1 MNMSDSMNPYLP
13 WSLRE
18 LRIASKGVVKQKL
31 MSLSVCLFI
40 DGLDEYSGNHEEI
53 VELFETI
60 ISSSA
65 NKQTNLKAC
74 ITSRPLTVFEHDF
87 RHHRRL
93 KVQHLTD
100 GDIWTYVSTAL
111 ATYGEMNEDADKDVG
126 RTIDLV
132 NAVVRKAS
140 GVFLWVRLVVT
151 SLGEGLRDRDR
162 LSELQARVSEIPQD
176 LEGFTSACWEISN
189 LDTNN
194 KLRNTLKFCKER
206 AGL

>member
-1 MNMSDSMNPYLP
+1 MSDSMNPYLP

-31 MSLSVCLFI
+31 MGLSVCLFI

-53 VELFETI
+53 VEFFETI

-74 ITSRPLTVFEHDF
+74 ISSRPLTVFEHGF

-93 KVQHLTD
+93 KVQDLTG

-111 ATYGEMNEDADKDVG
+111 ATYGEMNEDADKDAG
-126 RTIDLV
+126 RTTDLV

-140 GVFLWVRLVVT
+140 GVFLWIRLVVT
-151 SLGEGLRDRDR
+151 SLGEGLKDGDR
-162 LSELQARVSEIPQD
+162 LSELQASVSEIPQD

-194 KLRNTLKFCKER
+194 KLRNTSKFCKER
-206 AGL
+206 ADL